1 MVDERAFVD
10 GGTASVRCSDFAM
23 QLYCLVGEGWQD
35 LAVGQIVSAQFRAQ
49 QVKKLAS
56 PIKALFS
63 LGGASWSAP
72 HICSIPRMS
81 CLTRRLTSSMRGR
94 ASARRGC
101 LDRRNAALGD
111 FSTSRAIGMVLPAS
125 SASA

>member
-56 PIKALFS
+56 RSRLCPG
-63 LGGASWSAP
+63 LGELLGV
-72 HICSIPRMS
+72 
-81 CLTRRLTSSMRGR
+81 RRTFAQFLACR
-94 ASARRGC
+94 A
-101 LDRRNAALGD
+101 
-111 FSTSRAIGMVLPAS
+111 
-125 SASA
+125 